1 MALRGLRLMPTF
13 LLSLLPHLRKALPYI
28 LLSVALIGGYWW
40 QARYHYGRGVEATE
54 SRWEAKWAKA
64 EAEARARAE
73 ALDAAYRASEA
84 DRARLAALVRNLP
97 PPPPPRT
104 LIREVP
110 TDAPV
115 NSCPRLSPAF
125 RLRWNADP
133 ADPGTGAAGLVSE

>member
-1 MALRGLRLMPTF
+1 MPPF
-13 LLSLLPHLRKALPYI
+13 LLAMLPGLRKALPYI
-28 LLSVALIGGYWW
+28 LLSVAIIAGYWW

-54 SRWEAKWAKA
+54 TAWQAKWSKP
-64 EAEARARAE
+64 EAEAKARAE

-115 NSCPRLSPAF
+115 TSCPRLSSQF
-125 RLRWNADP
+125 RVFYNADP
-133 ADPGTGAAGLVSE
+133 ADAGARAAPLVSE